1 MLGEGDSGRFSAPR
15 KPREPD
21 MPVTRDALF
30 AAFDELSIDH
40 TMEEHPAVFTVE
52 DGADIKGK
60 IPGGHTKNLFLKD
73 KTGRL
78 FLVCALGSTQISVNK
93 LHKHLD
99 CKRLSFGKPDLLLE
113 HLGVTPGSVTVF
125 SVMNDTAGAVTLV
138 LDKAL
143 FDDPLVN
150 FHPLINTA
158 TTTIASGR
166 LVDFA
171 RHAGHDP
178 IVLDFANLPEG

>member
-1 MLGEGDSGRFSAPR
+1 
-15 KPREPD
+15 
-21 MPVTRDALF
+21 MPKSRDDLF
-30 AAFDELSIDH
+30 ALLDSLSIGH
-40 TMEEHPAVFTVE
+40 TTAEHDAVFTVE
-52 DGADIKGK
+52 EGAAIKAQL
-60 IPGGHTKNLFLKD
+60 PGGHTKNLFLKD
-73 KTGRL
+73 KAGRL
-78 FLVCALGSTQISVNK
+78 FLVCALGATQISVNK
-93 LHKHLD
+93 LHRELD

-125 SVMNDTAGAVTLV
+125 SVINDADGAVTLV

-158 TTTIASGR
+158 TTTIDSAR

-171 RHAGHDP
+171 RAAGHEP
-178 IVLDFANLPEG
+178 IILDFAAISAAQAG